1 MKKYVIFFVFMLL
14 TLSPLLSGCGNSNE
28 PVNKVVKSADQIAL
42 EEQVRQESN
51 LNLDIEW
58 YLEEELL
65 TSDSTQTRRLKQLE
79 FLKRDLK
86 KSTRGDIDDSGIKHQ
101 WQFTYSERL
110 AKQGDEEAQL
120 NLAFLYYHGI
130 VLPKDFEKSV
140 YWFEQANGKKDKEH
154 PIQSLYFLAQMYA
167 KGEGVKQSYPK
178 AIELY
183 QILLKE
189 MKGIQDDLE
198 TENSDLEEKISDLNS
213 EPDEPERE
221 YQ

>member
-1 MKKYVIFFVFMLL
+1 MRTKP
-14 TLSPLLSGCGNSNE
+14 S
-28 PVNKVVKSADQIAL
+28 
-42 EEQVRQESN
+42 
-51 LNLDIEW
+51 
-58 YLEEELL
+58 EEL
-65 TSDSTQTRRLKQLE
+65 KYIKNY
-79 FLKRDLK
+79 FK
-86 KSTRGDIDDSGIKHQ
+86 KSVQEDSEYQ
-101 WQFTYSERL
+101 WQLAYSERL
-110 AKQGDEEAQL
+110 AKQGEEEAQL

-130 VLPKDFEKSV
+130 VLSKDFKKAG

-189 MKGIQDDLE
+189 MKNIQDDLE
-198 TENSDLEEKISDLNS
+198 TQNSDLEEKISDLNN